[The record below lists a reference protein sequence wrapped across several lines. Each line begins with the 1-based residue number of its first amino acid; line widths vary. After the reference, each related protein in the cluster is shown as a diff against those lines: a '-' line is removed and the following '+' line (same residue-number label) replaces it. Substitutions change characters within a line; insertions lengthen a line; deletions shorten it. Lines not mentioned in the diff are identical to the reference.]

1 MGFRSIMTAAVAT
14 LSLLSACGA
23 SPQPEVTAVSFE
35 KNFVQVELSLT
46 VAADGTAR
54 LTGTFL
60 PEPGWHLYSTD
71 LAMTGVDGLGRPTRM
86 DVVGGALATGAP
98 QVSVEAYELPIPA
111 LDTSVPVYPD
121 GPVTLTSDIELSD
134 GTVEVDVTYMAC
146 AADGGCRIPV
156 VGHRVGI
163 ALP

>member
-1 MGFRSIMTAAVAT
+1 MGSGLRIVLVVLASC
-14 LSLLSACGA
+14 LLIGCADS
-23 SPQPEVTAVSFE
+23 SSSSSQVVVFE
-35 KNFVQVELSLT
+35 RNFVEVELSL
-46 VAADGTAR
+46 VLHADGSAE
-54 LTGTFL
+54 LAGTFT

-71 LAMTGVDGLGRPTRM
+71 LSMDGVDGLGRPTRM
-86 DVVGGALATGAP
+86 HVVSGALATTPAA
-98 QVSVEAYELPIPA
+98 SVEAYDLAIPA

-121 GPVTLTSDIELSD
+121 GPVTLTSDLELSD
-134 GTVEVDVTYMAC
+134 GVVEVDVTYMAC